1 MSISILKC
9 QHLPF
14 VCTSF
19 SHIHHTHLSLPL
31 SLSLLL
37 ALSLDL
43 SLSHSRSLS
52 LSLSLLLALSLSLSR
67 SRSLSLSLSR
77 SFRCVVKII
86 GEMVLS
92 FPAGI
97 TRHFANN
104 PCPAV
109 LTFSITNYSRL
120 EHVLPNPQLLCW

>member
-1 MSISILKC
+1 MPTSSICLYLIFT
-9 QHLPF
+9 HP
-14 VCTSF
+14 
-19 SHIHHTHLSLPL
+19 SHT
-31 SLSLLL
+31 SLSPTL
-37 ALSLDL
+37 ALSFARSLSRSL

-52 LSLSLLLALSLSLSR
+52 LSLSLLLALSLALAR
-67 SRSLSLSLSR
+67 SLSR

>member
-1 MSISILKC
+1 MKSCVIC
-9 QHLPF
+9 AF
-14 VCTSF
+14 VC
-19 SHIHHTHLSLPL
+19 LSAVFHAVF
-31 SLSLLL
+31 LSLLFL
-37 ALSLDL
+37 
-43 SLSHSRSLS
+43 
-52 LSLSLLLALSLSLSR
+52 
-67 SRSLSLSLSR
+67 
-77 SFRCVVKII
+77 RCVVKII

-104 PCPAV
+104 PSPAV

>member
-1 MSISILKC
+1 MKTVKFYYQKEMSMPHMYLC
-9 QHLPF
+9 
-14 VCTSF
+14 
-19 SHIHHTHLSLPL
+19 LSPVFRTLL
-31 SLSLLL
+31 HSLLIPL
-37 ALSLDL
+37 
-43 SLSHSRSLS
+43 
-52 LSLSLLLALSLSLSR
+52 
-67 SRSLSLSLSR
+67 
-77 SFRCVVKII
+77 RCVVKII

-104 PCPAV
+104 PSPAV

>member
-1 MSISILKC
+1 MCDLCICVS
-9 QHLPF
+9 
-14 VCTSF
+14 
-19 SHIHHTHLSLPL
+19 LSAVFHAVL
-31 SLSLLL
+31 LSLLFL
-37 ALSLDL
+37 
-43 SLSHSRSLS
+43 
-52 LSLSLLLALSLSLSR
+52 
-67 SRSLSLSLSR
+67 
-77 SFRCVVKII
+77 RCVVKII

-104 PCPAV
+104 PSPAV

>member
-1 MSISILKC
+1 MCDLCVS
-9 QHLPF
+9 
-14 VCTSF
+14 
-19 SHIHHTHLSLPL
+19 LSAVFHAAL
-31 SLSLLL
+31 LSLLFL
-37 ALSLDL
+37 
-43 SLSHSRSLS
+43 
-52 LSLSLLLALSLSLSR
+52 
-67 SRSLSLSLSR
+67 
-77 SFRCVVKII
+77 RCVVKII

-104 PCPAV
+104 PSPAV

>member
-1 MSISILKC
+1 MCDLC
-9 QHLPF
+9 
-14 VCTSF
+14 VC
-19 SHIHHTHLSLPL
+19 LSAVFHAAL
-31 SLSLLL
+31 LSLLFL
-37 ALSLDL
+37 
-43 SLSHSRSLS
+43 
-52 LSLSLLLALSLSLSR
+52 
-67 SRSLSLSLSR
+67 
-77 SFRCVVKII
+77 RCVVKII

-104 PCPAV
+104 PSPAV